1 MERFAGEGA
10 APRRAITGRGAAGR
24 FSICAEATTRKLEML
39 EMLEKAVRP
48 STAVSV
54 AIHRIFFMRP
64 RFLSSP
70 RVCPDTAYF
79 CLYGDVIL
87 IRRQGWLISVG
98 TYLPCRTPTTT
109 TAAQAARL
117 AVLRINAPTCLNLG
131 SVISRRLASKSR
143 HGSTRRR
150 RRRSGTV
157 LTLK

>member
-1 MERFAGEGA
+1 MKRFAGEGA

-24 FSICAEATTRKLEML
+24 FSICAEPATRDFEML
-39 EMLEKAVRP
+39 VKAVRP

-79 CLYGDVIL
+79 YLYGDVIL
-87 IRRQGWLISVG
+87 IRRWGWIISAG

-109 TAAQAARL
+109 TAAQATRL
-117 AVLRINAPTCLNLG
+117 AVLRINAPTCLNLA
-131 SVISRRLASKSR
+131 SVISRRFTSKSR
-143 HGSTRRR
+143 HGSTRRW